1 MAFSQQMSKVMIIKS
16 IADWLKVHK
25 QISTS
30 RDIGFIPTMGN
41 LHLGHQSLCERS
53 KKENDITVLSIFINP
68 TQFDCTKDFC
78 AYPKTISEDI
88 KLAEKT
94 GVDFVFMPNYAD
106 LYPDNYTYK
115 IIENDL
121 SNQMEGMHRHG
132 HFDGVLTIVMKLFM
146 IIQPTKAYF
155 GEKDWQQL
163 QLVKGMVKALHSNIE
178 IVSCPTIRDINGLAL
193 SSRNNLLNKQQYQ
206 IAINFPKLLMSDKS
220 LTEVKTLLEKL
231 GIKVDYIEEHYG
243 RRFAAVRLGNV
254 RLIDN
259 VEIK

>member
-1 MAFSQQMSKVMIIKS
+1 
-16 IADWLKVHK
+16 
-25 QISTS
+25 
-30 RDIGFIPTMGN
+30 
-41 LHLGHQSLCERS
+41 
-53 KKENDITVLSIFINP
+53 
-68 TQFDCTKDFC
+68 
-78 AYPKTISEDI
+78 
-88 KLAEKT
+88 
-94 GVDFVFMPNYAD
+94 
-106 LYPDNYTYK
+106 
-115 IIENDL
+115 
-121 SNQMEGMHRHG
+121 
-132 HFDGVLTIVMKLFM
+132 
-146 IIQPTKAYF
+146 
-155 GEKDWQQL
+155 
-163 QLVKGMVKALHSNIE
+163 MVKALHSNIE